1 MSEVARVGFG
11 YDAHPF
17 VEGRKLF
24 LCGVLVPH
32 DRGLAGHSDGDVAL
46 HAICDAILGAACLGD
61 IGELFPSDDPKYEG
75 ISSTFLLEHVVN
87 LVREAGYEVAQVDVV
102 IVASAPKLSP
112 HREAMRQRL
121 SSIIGLPMDSVS
133 VKAKTTNGLG
143 FVGREEG
150 IEAFAVV
157 LLRRKA

>member
-1 MSEVARVGFG
+1 MSEVTRVGFG

-17 VEGRKLF
+17 AEGRELF
-24 LCGVLVPH
+24 LCGVLIPH
-32 DRGLAGHSDGDVAL
+32 EKGLAGHSDGDVAL
-46 HAICDAILGAACLGD
+46 HAVCDAILGAACLGD
-61 IGELFPSDDPKYEG
+61 IGELFPSDDPRYEG
-75 ISSTFLLEHVVN
+75 ISSAVLLEHVVN
-87 LVREAGYEVAQVDVV
+87 LARKAGYEILQVDVV
-102 IVASAPKLSP
+102 IVANAPRLSP

-121 SSIIGLPMDSVS
+121 SSIAGLPMDSVS

-157 LLRRKA
+157 LLRRQM